1 MLHGLNNVRPYLAL
15 VNGCLGIADIR
26 TESIESPHL
35 LNIVF
40 LQFRFLA
47 DGKDLGLRKAS
58 MGNFKVGRE
67 FRF

>member
-1 MLHGLNNVRPYLAL
+1 MGSTMKLSPPPFAN
-15 VNGCLGIADIR
+15 LGIADIR